1 MSLCSIELQQIANVK
16 TRGSGV
22 TEKIKESISALVD
35 EEISEIEV
43 HRLLRQY
50 ADDDDLRTTFVS
62 YQQIRAV
69 IKQENHLSHAQ
80 HVDLHSNILAA
91 IELEDVPELSSQIMG
106 EGEPRLAQKG
116 ASRKTVIMFP
126 ERMKMPAAAMA
137 VAASMVVAVFVGFNV
152 LENPANVGSQGDVN
166 GLAANNASN
175 TATNPS
181 INAAMK
187 GSLDRSVGEGTNSPS
202 QVSASGLLETQAVSN
217 QVAMQDG
224 VGSGLQSELIDVND
238 SLGELRELDP
248 NKQRQ
253 LRQYLNQHD
262 RNIRM
267 NPYARTVDYK
277 QPKQK

>member
-1 MSLCSIELQQIANVK
+1 M
-16 TRGSGV
+16 

-50 ADDDDLRTTFVS
+50 SDDDDLRTTFVS

-91 IELEDVPELSSQIMG
+91 IELEEMPELSS
-106 EGEPRLAQKG
+106 ELAKAPRSVR
-116 ASRKTVIMFP
+116 ASASKKTIIKFP
-126 ERMKMPAAAMA
+126 ERMKIPAAGMA

-152 LENPANVGSQGDVN
+152 MDGPTNVTSKGDLNAVATNTAVNSASNPSSQI
-166 GLAANNASN
+166 NAS
-175 TATNPS
+175 AVL
-181 INAAMK
+181 NAQ
-187 GSLDRSVGEGTNSPS
+187 P
-202 QVSASGLLETQAVSN
+202 VSN
-217 QVAMQDG
+217 QVAMQSSEASG
-224 VGSGLQSELIDVND
+224 LQSGLQSELIEVND
-238 SLGELRELDP
+238 SLGELRALDP
-248 NKQRQ
+248 DKQRQ

>member
-1 MSLCSIELQQIANVK
+1 M
-16 TRGSGV
+16 
-22 TEKIKESISALVD
+22 TEKVKESISALVD

-91 IELEDVPELSSQIMG
+91 IELEDVPELSSQMTG
-106 EGEPRLAQKG
+106 ASESQSTQKG
-116 ASRKTVIMFP
+116 AGRKTVIMFP

-152 LENPANVGSQGDVN
+152 LENPANVASQGDVN

-175 TATNPS
+175 TSAS
-181 INAAMK
+181 QSANASVTS
-187 GSLDRSVGEGTNSPS
+187 SLSGVTNSPS
-202 QVSASGLLETQAVSN
+202 QISASTLLETQAVSN

-224 VGSGLQSELIDVND
+224 AGSDLQSELIEVND

-248 NKQRQ
+248 DKQRQ

>member
-1 MSLCSIELQQIANVK
+1 M
-16 TRGSGV
+16 
-22 TEKIKESISALVD
+22 TEKVKESISALVD

-50 ADDDDLRTTFVS
+50 SDDDELRTTFVS
-62 YQQIRAV
+62 YQQIRAI

-91 IELEDVPELSSQIMG
+91 IEMEETPELSSEMTNS
-106 EGEPRLAQKG
+106 PRAIQKSDG
-116 ASRKTVIMFP
+116 KRTLIMFP
-126 ERMKMPAAAMA
+126 ERMKLPAAGMA

-152 LENPANVGSQGDVN
+152 LDNPTSITSVGDQSV
-166 GLAANNASN
+166 LATTTSSAANTIAGTNNVSN
-175 TATNPS
+175 SAANPS
-181 INAAMK
+181 RQINAVA
-187 GSLDRSVGEGTNSPS
+187 GLDANTTG
-202 QVSASGLLETQAVSN
+202 AIATQPVSN
-217 QVAMQDG
+217 QVAMQATQ
-224 VGSGLQSELIDVND
+224 SSALQSELIEVND
-238 SLGELRELDP
+238 SLGELRALDP
-248 NKQRQ
+248 DKQRQ